1 MTPLFQTVFNWDCV
15 DMIVIFCIERSHVV
29 WLGKASCWKNILH
42 KDRFCRFSDS
52 SVKYL
57 LLWLWWCFL
66 KPFCFLNQAKFWFRK
81 KTSAPIMEGHT
92 YYTLENSNFPSAK
105 DRNKPVFLKKMKERT
120 TEICSSLAVSPALSS
135 GWKGHMKSIQSS
147 LKSFHH
153 SIHLAEELNSV
164 VSKGPFQTLWFC
176 DSIPSKS
183 SHPVLITDLTTDHWD
198 PGEATINVTT
208 EEDK

>member
-1 MTPLFQTVFNWDCV
+1 MLWFKIRNYLVETKKKDLKNILRTWPPYFKLFNWDCV

-105 DRNKPVFLKKMKERT
+105 DRNKPVFLKKWKREPQR
-120 TEICSSLAVSPALSS
+120 SAPVLQLVLLWAVVGRDIWNPSSPAS
-135 GWKGHMKSIQSS
+135 
-147 LKSFHH
+147 
-153 SIHLAEELNSV
+153 N
-164 VSKGPFQTLWFC
+164 
-176 DSIPSKS
+176 PS
-183 SHPVLITDLTTDHWD
+183 
-198 PGEATINVTT
+198 TILFI
-208 EEDK
+208 